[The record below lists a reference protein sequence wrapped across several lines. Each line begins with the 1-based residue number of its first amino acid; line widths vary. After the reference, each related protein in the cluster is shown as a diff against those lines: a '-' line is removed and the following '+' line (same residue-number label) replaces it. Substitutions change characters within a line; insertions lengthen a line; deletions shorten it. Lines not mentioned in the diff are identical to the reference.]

1 MQAIANRGGD
11 RSISY
16 RLLQL
21 ALGWVHWR
29 LARNAIP
36 RQPLS
41 SFLFRANLIL
51 LFCSA
56 PTSFFFSVPR
66 QPHSS
71 FLFRANLFLLF
82 CSAPI
87 SFFFSVLRQPLSSF
101 LFRANLISLFCSA
114 PISKLNLYSSFQ
126 SVRAVGAELNVC
138 SLFQLRLALI

>member
-29 LARNAIP
+29 VARNAIP

-41 SFLFRANLIL
+41 SFLFRANLI
-51 LFCSA
+51 
-56 PTSFFFSVPR
+56 
-66 QPHSS
+66 
-71 FLFRANLFLLF
+71 LLF